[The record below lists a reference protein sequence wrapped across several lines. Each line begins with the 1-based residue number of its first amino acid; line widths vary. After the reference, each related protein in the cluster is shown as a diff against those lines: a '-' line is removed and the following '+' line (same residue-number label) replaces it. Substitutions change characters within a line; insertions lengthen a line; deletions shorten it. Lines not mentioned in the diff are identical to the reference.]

1 VGRTYMAIQSKLVWK
16 CLQSCSFLVKACIAI
31 SVSLRSST
39 RMVIGSGEDTRWSR
53 GVGVPRFSGDGDAV
67 SAIGSR
73 ETLSKVDN
81 CH

>member
-1 VGRTYMAIQSKLVWK
+1 VGRTYMAIQSKLGWK
-16 CLQSCSFLVKACIAI
+16 RLQSCSFFVKACIAI

-53 GVGVPRFSGDGDAV
+53 GVGVPRFSGDGEAV

-73 ETLSKVDN
+73 DVLSNFNN